1 MPWYDSKSKNI
12 WENRT
17 LNFFIYIKKLYWK
30 LFVRYSVKILLSI
43 KGVQN
48 PVNVT
53 KGWHSM

>member
-1 MPWYDSKSKNI
+1 MIVKVKTFDKIEHWIFS
-12 WENRT
+12 
-17 LNFFIYIKKLYWK
+17 YIL
-30 LFVRYSVKILLSI
+30 RNCTDSVKILLSI

>member
-1 MPWYDSKSKNI
+1 MIVKVKTFDKI
-12 WENRT
+12 EQ
-17 LNFFIYIKKLYWK
+17 LYWQ

-53 KGWHSM
+53 NGWHSM